1 MNGEDGE
8 AIPYAEEIERHKKG
22 LAKCLV
28 CGSEAEI
35 VVFGFEGNGVWV
47 GCCKTDDCS
56 RFIEYHKSGYSISDA
71 VKDWNRLNSGIFGK
85 IRRLKMWFR
94 NNFGVVAAEK
104 KRIKRAESEKK
115 RAKERKMEEIFG
127 IK

>member
-35 VVFGFEGNGVWV
+35 VVFGLEGNGVWV
-47 GCCKTDDCS
+47 GCCKTGDCS

-71 VKDWNRLNSGIFGK
+71 VKDWNRRNSGILGK

-94 NNFGVVAAEK
+94 NNYGEGAAEK
-104 KRIKRAESEKK
+104 KRIKREESEKK
-115 RAKERKMEEIFG
+115 MAEERKMEEIFG